1 MEGRVVKGERR
12 GVEGKGDGSVGDRI
26 KATMR
31 ELRRECAQHA
41 VCVFNVIENK
51 TCNQDSE
58 LTVWRAG
65 EPHTDTTGG

>member
-41 VCVFNVIENK
+41 VCV
-51 TCNQDSE
+51 CSM
-58 LTVWRAG
+58 L
-65 EPHTDTTGG
+65 